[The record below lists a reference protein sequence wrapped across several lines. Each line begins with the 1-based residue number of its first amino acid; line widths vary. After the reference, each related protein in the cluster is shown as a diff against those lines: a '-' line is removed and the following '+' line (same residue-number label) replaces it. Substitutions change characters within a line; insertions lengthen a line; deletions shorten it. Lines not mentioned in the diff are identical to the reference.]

1 MIIKMI
7 IKTNNNTI
15 FKRLCTWFAIYS
27 IYAHFASWEWRN
39 QSRLTKIAEFMIGLS
54 FPVTLFRWAML
65 NSHLNATRHHFILV
79 IYQTRIIW
87 HFWEPSGNLTRAC
100 MGLHPEYYISS
111 KLGSFG
117 AIPNNSRETKRSII
131 HLIIRSLCT
140 RWKGADSP
148 RGYFSRWID
157 YEN

>member
-7 IKTNNNTI
+7 IKTNDNTI

-27 IYAHFASWEWRN
+27 IYAHFASWEWRKPRN
-39 QSRLTKIAEFMIGLS
+39 ENCRVLWLVLLS
-54 FPVTLFRWAML
+54 FPVTLFRWARL

-79 IYQTRIIW
+79 IYRTRIMW
-87 HFWEPSGNLTRAC
+87 HFWESNGNLTRAC

-117 AIPNNSRETKRSII
+117 AILNNSQETKRTALFIWSSAHYVRDGKMPIPHAKSI
-131 HLIIRSLCT
+131 
-140 RWKGADSP
+140 K
-148 RGYFSRWID
+148 
-157 YEN
+157 